1 VTHTFG
7 ILGSGRQGTAA
18 AYDLAAAQDASL
30 VVMFDVDD
38 RVARAAA
45 ERVNALVNR
54 EVACPQQLDVAD
66 EAAVAAAIAPLRTVV
81 CAVPFRFIPGCTRAA
96 IGAGTGMVDLGGHT
110 PTVLGQL
117 ELDAVAREAGV
128 AVVPDCGMGPGLNNS
143 LGMYLVEQL
152 EAAGATGLEVRLYDG
167 GLPQDRS
174 GPWAYR
180 STFHINGL
188 INEYDGQALI
198 LRDGRVTSVDTLT
211 EVETLDF
218 GELGPLEAFVTSG
231 GTSTAPHS
239 LAGRVAVYENKTLRY
254 PGHLDAFRA
263 FKELGLFD
271 ETSLEVEGTTVTPRA
286 VFHRLLAPRIGAD
299 VVEDVCVM
307 RAIGRGTRDGRTLEL
322 TLNLVDRYDPA
333 TGFSAMER
341 LTGWHAAIMAGFVA
355 DGTVPSG
362 VHPVERAMAAA
373 RFMEEVRRRGFVL
386 REEWTPAS

>member
-1 VTHTFG
+1 MTHTFG